1 MQDGTGLFPILR
13 VVIHNCAPGL
23 QHQGFDP
30 SSYTAALLEEAPNLV
45 SKWCWGTACQEFPK
59 EVSQR
64 ADSQR
69 SNPAMGNRIASA
81 ISQFNILGG
90 ESILEQARTVLIL
103 GGLGTLCA
111 FSAAANQFR
120 FFLSITR
127 KHKITI
133 KLTAVWEEDTENQN
147 LEQILYNE
155 KTSSSL
161 QIHPSDPKRRKR
173 LHERL

>member
-13 VVIHNCAPGL
+13 VVIYNWAPGL

-90 ESILEQARTVLIL
+90 KASWNRPELFLFQEVWVPYVPFLLLPTS
-103 GGLGTLCA
+103 
-111 FSAAANQFR
+111 SD
-120 FFLSITR
+120 FLSITR

-147 LEQILYNE
+147 LEPILYNE